1 MKSRKLKCKYC
12 GKEFTTTKIAQ
23 KFCSEKC
30 RYTLSQLKRCEKAGY
45 KYKNKKRWSD
55 QPCWDCK
62 NACGGCSWSRNFT
75 PVNGWV
81 AEPTTITYKTGDI
94 LHTTDTYKIFE
105 CPEFKKG

>member
-1 MKSRKLKCKYC
+1 MKSRTLKCKYC

-45 KYKNKKRWSD
+45 EYKNNKRWNE

-62 NACGGCSWSRNFT
+62 NACGGCSWSKNFT

-81 AEPTTITYKTGDI
+81 VEKVPFKSGLLDNSNDY
-94 LHTTDTYKIFE
+94 TYKIFE
-105 CPEFKKG
+105 CPEFTKG